1 MTSSR
6 TLGLYIASV
15 AITLICAVGFIQPLF
30 FSSENLLN
38 IARQSVPLII
48 LALAQTLPLVAR
60 GLDLSQGG
68 VVVATSVS
76 YALFAQQL
84 GTIPAIPVAILVGLA
99 AGSISGGL
107 IASMKISPFVVTL
120 GMGSLLQGLALVAS
134 AGQPVS
140 LVPADFSN
148 LYFGTFLGVPYPV
161 IAASAMIL
169 LAFVLLDHTVFGRR
183 VRAIG
188 SSPRAAYLSGIPVGQ
203 TTVFVYAIA
212 GLGSSIAA
220 ILLSSRISSGHPTAG
235 SELALQAV
243 AASVI
248 GGVSLFGGRGHMMG
262 AVLGALFL
270 SAVANALNLLN
281 VSSFLQLVAV
291 GIIIMAAAVVD
302 RFRHGGANH

>member
-1 MTSSR
+1 MIPAR
-6 TLGLYIASV
+6 ALGLYIAAV
-15 AITLICAVGFIQPLF
+15 AIMLICAVGFIQPLF
-30 FSSENLLN
+30 FSAENLLN

-68 VVVATSVS
+68 VVVATSVG
-76 YALFAQQL
+76 YALLAQHM
-84 GTIPAIPVAILVGLA
+84 GSIPAIPMAILIGLA

-107 IASMKISPFVVTL
+107 IASLKISPFVVTL
-120 GMGSLLQGLALVAS
+120 GMGTLLQGLALVAS
-134 AGQPVS
+134 AGQPIS
-140 LVPADFSN
+140 NVPGDFAN
-148 LYFGTFLGVPYPV
+148 LYFGSLLGVPYPV
-161 IAASAMIL
+161 LSALVVIL
-169 LAFVLLDHTVFGRR
+169 LAILLLDRTVLGRR
-183 VRAIG
+183 IRAIG
-188 SSPRAAYLSGIPVGQ
+188 SSPRSAYLSGIPVGR
-203 TTVFVYAIA
+203 TTVCVYAIA

-248 GGVSLFGGRGHMMG
+248 GGVSLFGGRGHMLG
-262 AVLGALFL
+262 AVFGALFL

-291 GIIIMAAAVVD
+291 GIIIMAAAVLA
-302 RFRHGGANH
+302 R